1 MKNFFTFLSLF
12 FFIHNISIIEKISEI
27 KFITTIMTQQ
37 KEKATYFFAHNKFC
51 KVLNFKLAKKKKDTL
66 LEIKILLF
74 DDGNKDFTLKQKNE
88 TLNSSKEFYILL
100 KNNLNQK
107 YFPIEIEQI
116 EPTLE
121 DELLF
126 GKEYIKFGNLF
137 KINFQDNNNSNNYY
151 LELYQ
156 PDKLIIAEI

>member
-1 MKNFFTFLSLF
+1 MKNFFIFLSLL
-12 FFIHNISIIEKISEI
+12 FFIQNIPIIEKISEI
-27 KFITTIMTQQ
+27 KFIGTIITKQ
-37 KEKATYFFAHNKFC
+37 KENASYFYAHNKFC
-51 KVLNFKLAKKKKDTL
+51 KVLNFKLAKKIKDNL

-74 DDGNKDFTLKQKNE
+74 DQGNKDFILKQKNE
-88 TLNSSKEFYILL
+88 TLESSKEFYVWLRD
-100 KNNLNQK
+100 NLNQK
-107 YFPIEIEQI
+107 HFPINLEQI

-137 KINFQDNNNSNNYY
+137 KINFQEKNNGNNYC

-156 PDKLIIAEI
+156 PDSLIIAEI

>member
-1 MKNFFTFLSLF
+1 MKKFFIFFSLF
-12 FFIHNISIIEKISEI
+12 SFIQNITIIEKISEI
-27 KFITTIMTQQ
+27 KFIPTVMT
-37 KEKATYFFAHNKFC
+37 KEKQEVSYFFAHNKFC
-51 KVLNFKLAKKKKDTL
+51 KVLNFKLAKKKKDKT

-74 DDGNKDFTLKQKNE
+74 DDGTLKEKNE
-88 TLNSSKEFYILL
+88 TLKSSKEFYVLL

-116 EPTLE
+116 KPTLE

-126 GKEYIKFGNLF
+126 GKEYINFGNLF

-156 PDKLIIAEI
+156 PDKLIIVEI

>member
-1 MKNFFTFLSLF
+1 MKNFFICLSLL
-12 FFIHNISIIEKISEI
+12 FFIYNIPIIEKISEV
-27 KFITTIMTQQ
+27 KFIPTLMT
-37 KEKATYFFAHNKFC
+37 KEKQEVIYFFAHNKFC
-51 KVLNFKLAKKKKDTL
+51 KVLNFKAAKKKKDNV

-88 TLNSSKEFYILL
+88 TLKSSKEFYVLL

-107 YFPIEIEQI
+107 YFPIEIKQI